1 MKKFELYLVCDD
13 VFFDEEEEG
22 IFYLVG
28 KDFFENNESVSGY
41 STINSVINPEDEFE
55 EEDNEELEYP
65 GEEDLTPEQQ
75 AELQNE
81 DYWNDF
87 ELNEID
93 NPEYEFV
100 SEIRESA
107 HQLNYNGEPI
117 RDPEIILNY
126 LNSNWKYF
134 EIVDIISE

>member
-41 STINSVINPEDEFE
+41 STINSVINPEDEF
-55 EEDNEELEYP
+55 
-65 GEEDLTPEQQ
+65 EEDLTPEQQ

-134 EIVDIISE
+134 EIVDII